1 MENSTRY
8 PPRHALITGGASG
21 VGLGTAQAL
30 LENGAYV
37 AIADIDNPRLQKVA
51 KELNSPQLLPIEMDV
66 RSPASVKAGVD
77 TCKKAFGGLDTLVNA
92 AGIIRYQ
99 LYQEITEKDWDE
111 ILDINL
117 KGVFLCCQAASQL
130 LCESGRGRI
139 VNIGSDASRVGFA
152 YHTHYCASKHGVV
165 GLSKA
170 LVGQLAPYNVTVN
183 CVLPVNIPETG
194 MGQEILQWKINA
206 TGQTAEAILK
216 AGSEA
221 IPLKRNATV
230 ADIVNAIMF
239 FISDASSFI
248 TGVALDVDGGAA
260 AFLGTAGASS

>member
-1 MENSTRY
+1 MENSTQY
-8 PPRHALITGGASG
+8 PPRRALITGGASG
-21 VGLGTAQAL
+21 VGLGVAQAL
-30 LENGAYV
+30 LEKGAYV
-37 AIADIDNPRLQKVA
+37 AIADVDRVRLQKVTQEFGNP
-51 KELNSPQLLPIEMDV
+51 KILPIEMDV

-77 TCKKAFGGLDTLVNA
+77 ACKKAFGEIDTLVNA

-99 LYQEITEKDWDE
+99 LYQEITEKDWDD
-111 ILDINL
+111 ILDVNL
-117 KGVFLCCQAASQL
+117 KGVFLCCQAASPL

-194 MGQEILQWKINA
+194 MGQEILRWKINA
-206 TGQTAEAILK
+206 TGQTAETIIK
-216 AGSEA
+216 AGFEA
-221 IPLKRNATV
+221 IPLGRNATV

-239 FISDASSFI
+239 FIADESSFI
-248 TGVALDVDGGAA
+248 TGVALDIDGGAA
-260 AFLGTAGASS
+260 AFIGTAGASS